1 MSCPEC
7 YCLIL
12 SDSRSG
18 WTSIRLQSRTLTEL
32 IRQQKINFSSCS
44 WDLRCFIRISE
55 METSVAA
62 QQIIPK
68 VLRDI
73 TAEIRDLI
81 IKNLTEMQIP
91 DLNPSHAAKLAYL
104 AQGFLR
110 LTKGCFK
117 VYFPVHFLMLL
128 IKLKTSKAPKMVTL
142 KRFAIGL
149 LRSLA
154 FSVLYGMSMPLS
166 GTYLSFVH
174 KKLCVSMGGYNLV
187 AGLFASFILLE
198 SSPRWAE
205 MSLWVFAQWIQGFTY
220 SLRKRQL
227 VPAIPHSEKLLFGLA
242 FGIIASCYFGAQH
255 PDIDLATGKDKAQPR
270 SKVETLLS
278 FILGSPILKL

>member
-1 MSCPEC
+1 
-7 YCLIL
+7 
-12 SDSRSG
+12 
-18 WTSIRLQSRTLTEL
+18 
-32 IRQQKINFSSCS
+32 
-44 WDLRCFIRISE
+44 

-166 GTYLSFVH
+166 GTYL
-174 KKLCVSMGGYNLV
+174 LPLYNTLLQNSWVGTVV
-187 AGLFASFILLE
+187 AGSFSTFIFLE
-198 SSPRWAE
+198 SPGRLAE
-205 MSLWVFAQWIQGFTY
+205 MSLYVLGQWIEGFTY